1 MLPNIQFIK
10 NARRRPYK
18 PLSRLYHRFSCLS
31 CHLVQH
37 WSSTSTGRT
46 VVIRPKDTYNRYRT
60 PVWSLWSRHS
70 FAVACTISFS
80 ARSQFKDLTLMSFF
94 LQCLHSMGN
103 TAASFFY
110 KRLVNTFRTRWQER
124 QLNLWY
130 SPDNGL
136 YGRRLAFLINWM
148 FGSMPSDWKYRY
160 WMLTHDVQWHYSVPF
175 QKCNIIEDPLNSL
188 WEPNFQTRVTP
199 TTKALDKPGK
209 RLTIDLKKHL
219 IHHNKTLS
227 DTCISIF
234 LHPKIHHTQKHKE
247 KSHSVNQAVLQC
259 CYF

>member
-1 MLPNIQFIK
+1 MQDDVHISHYQDYIIDLAVFLVI
-10 NARRRPYK
+10 
-18 PLSRLYHRFSCLS
+18 LSNTGVLQALAAQLLS
-31 CHLVQH
+31 VQK
-37 WSSTSTGRT
+37 
-46 VVIRPKDTYNRYRT
+46 IDIIEYRT

-148 FGSMPSDWKYRY
+148 FGSVLSDWKYRY
-160 WMLTHDVQWHYSVPF
+160 WINECWHMTCS
-175 QKCNIIEDPLNSL
+175 
-188 WEPNFQTRVTP
+188 
-199 TTKALDKPGK
+199 G
-209 RLTIDLKKHL
+209 TILF
-219 IHHNKTLS
+219 LS
-227 DTCISIF
+227 KNAT
-234 LHPKIHHTQKHKE
+234 
-247 KSHSVNQAVLQC
+247 
-259 CYF
+259 